1 MENKWQILVSQVGAE
16 VRSDL
21 VPCSNREIADFEEGF
36 KVALPL
42 EFKSF
47 CKTFGAVFFGNEV
60 HISCPNTNYNLER
73 WRQFFRDVLLPQR
86 ETFSEWEF
94 HRQEAYEKI
103 CDLVEYAYFFGQT
116 SVGLYFCFDLR
127 TYDITDESYDIYIIS
142 MVRDFGIECLGRN
155 FFDFIRDYCLG
166 TKLYDSSLPEDMVLI
181 DPYELVIERE

>member
-36 KVALPL
+36 KIALPL

-47 CKTFGAVFFGNEV
+47 CRMFGSVSFGNEV
-60 HISCPNTNYNLER
+60 YIRCLDVDYGVER
-73 WRQFFRDVLLPQR
+73 RRKYFQDILLPQR
-86 ETFSEWEF
+86 ETFLEWEL
-94 HRQEAYEKI
+94 HRQEAYERI
-103 CDLVEYAYFFGQT
+103 CDLVEYAYFFGST

-127 TYDITDESYDIYIIS
+127 TYDITDERCDIYVIS
-142 MVRDFGIECLGRN
+142 LVRDFGIECLGRN

-181 DPYELVIERE
+181 EPYELVIERE